1 MNYLKRILP
10 FFVCST
16 KTKLDKM
23 TKERW
28 IGKHSFSNWLI
39 YWLFIMPNWFTQ
51 TIRMSKYYLCPGYFA
66 STVFSCIWK
75 QEVDGW
81 LVPGLLSPAGS
92 PHPAKCREPAALN
105 RPRVVKPCSHPTGRQ
120 SRLPLLVHCQH
131 QADVQN
137 VCRRNCSVMR
147 NMQKRCW
154 GKGGTELENGGST
167 NTILSFLWY
176 GPYGYSRKHPPPN

>member
-1 MNYLKRILP
+1 
-10 FFVCST
+10 
-16 KTKLDKM
+16 
-23 TKERW
+23 
-28 IGKHSFSNWLI
+28 
-39 YWLFIMPNWFTQ
+39 MPNWFTQ
-51 TIRMSKYYLCPGYFA
+51 TIRMSKYFLCPGYFA

-131 QADVQN
+131 QADVQH
-137 VCRRNCSVMR
+137 VFRRNCSVMR

-154 GKGGTELENGGST
+154 GEGGTELENGGTT

-176 GPYGYSRKHPPPN
+176 SPYGYSRKHPTPN